1 MLGNLVLK
9 WREGNLRAIDQTR
22 DVFVVEITSSACRV
36 PPSRREHGW
45 FLPFGF
51 TGLSRPTGC
60 WLWQVSLPS
69 CSAGCDWSELSFSQ
83 SQHHPSCMFT
93 SPSGLLHKTQHHHND
108 SLQRFLPSYLKVT
121 YLHMFS
127 RYLGS
132 FVWYA
137 NAKAFLLKYTP
148 KCNVIFRFSSRQVS
162 FSAENNKY

>member
-1 MLGNLVLK
+1 MLANLVLK
-9 WREGNLRAIDQTR
+9 LGGGIWGPSIKPEMFLLWRSLLRP
-22 DVFVVEITSSACRV
+22 VVE
-36 PPSRREHGW
+36 HGG

-51 TGLSRPTGC
+51 TGLSRPTRF

-93 SPSGLLHKTQHHHND
+93 SPSGFLHKPQSHHDD

-127 RYLGS
+127 RHVGS

-148 KCNVIFRFSSRQVS
+148 KCNAIYRFSSRQAS